1 MGCIM
6 IEVVE
11 KVASLTLEN
20 YKQEQE
26 IQGLK
31 NELKLLRINS
41 VEIVKLRSYFS
52 SWEDQDEYLF
62 VKNESK
68 QELKALL
75 QGVINKGEEV

>member
-1 MGCIM
+1 M

>member
-31 NELKLLRINS
+31 K
-41 VEIVKLRSYFS
+41 
-52 SWEDQDEYLF
+52 
-62 VKNESK
+62 
-68 QELKALL
+68 
-75 QGVINKGEEV
+75 